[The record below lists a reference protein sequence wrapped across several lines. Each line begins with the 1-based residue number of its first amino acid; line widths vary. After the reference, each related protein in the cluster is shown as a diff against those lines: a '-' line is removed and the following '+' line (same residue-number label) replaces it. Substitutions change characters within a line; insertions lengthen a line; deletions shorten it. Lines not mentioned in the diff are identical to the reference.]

1 MIVLVTHVLIWMLEE
16 SPKLG
21 RRAAKSASA
30 ALHVDALAV
39 SATTFWEVAYL
50 VAKGRIQLEGSPASF
65 RAVVLELGIREVPV
79 DGEIAIDAASLASA
93 LSDPAAC
100 HIVATARKTGAR
112 LMTADR
118 RLQDAAAVDTIDAS
132 R

>member
-1 MIVLVTHVLIWMLEE
+1 VIVLDTHVLIWLLEE

-21 RRAAKSASA
+21 RRAAKTASA

-39 SATTFWEVAYL
+39 SATTFWEVAHL
-50 VAKGRIQLEGSPASF
+50 VTKGRIQIEGSPASF

-79 DGEIAIDAASLASA
+79 DGDIAIDAASLAST
-93 LSDPAAC
+93 LSDPADC

-118 RLQDAAAVDTIDAS
+118 RIQDAAAVDTIDAN

>member
-1 MIVLVTHVLIWMLEE
+1 MIVLDTHVLIWLLEE

-21 RRAAKSASA
+21 RRAAKSASV

-93 LSDPAAC
+93 LSDPADC

-118 RLQDAAAVDTIDAS
+118 RIQDAAAVDTIDAS